1 MKRVFFTVAIAL
13 ASFATYAQTTWGM
26 DKAHSK
32 LGFTVTHLALTEVDG
47 NFKTFDAKVTAT
59 KPDLSDAIFELTADV
74 NSISTDNERRDN
86 HLKSPDFFDAAKYP
100 TITFR
105 SKSFQ
110 KVEGKKYKIMG
121 DLTMHGVTKPVTLDA
136 VMNGPVT
143 MENPRGKQEKAGFKI
158 AGTLKRSDFGV
169 GSSSTVVVS
178 DEVEIKANGEF
189 AKQDQAVS
197 EVKK

>member
-1 MKRVFFTVAIAL
+1 MKRVVFTIAVAL
-13 ASFATYAQTTWGM
+13 ASLSTYAQTTWAM

-47 NFKTFDAKVTAT
+47 NFKTFDAKVTAN
-59 KPDLSDAIFELTADV
+59 KPDLSDASFELTADV

-86 HLKSPDFFDAAKYP
+86 HLKSPDFFDVAKYP
-100 TITFR
+100 TLTFK

-110 KVEGKKYKIMG
+110 KVEGKKYKLTG
-121 DLTMHGVTKPVTLDA
+121 DLTMHGVTKPVTLD
-136 VMNGPVT
+136 VTMNGPVT
-143 MENPRGKQEKAGFKI
+143 MENPRGKQEKAGFKM
-158 AGTLKRSDFGV
+158 AGTIKRSDFSV
-169 GSSSTVVVS
+169 GTIPTAVVG

-189 AKQDQAVS
+189 TKQDNAVS